1 MLEWYNTIKDGLE
14 IYPFIII
21 IGKYDQ
27 ILGPKEILSSF
38 PIKNEDFVENLLRDA
53 LNTTN
58 KYVRLDF
65 KNFYSQICKV
75 QIADPEARGGNQ
87 LYAIIIL
94 RHAQE
99 PAMEIDNLK
108 RIEASFLSINKE
120 HILKEDTSKF
130 KEFFRRINDIFIKK
144 KEILPIEFLNLQIRT
159 GINTIQGFCELML
172 EEMRS
177 KGNLDG
183 PVIMNYL
190 HTILE
195 SCKEIVNALENN
207 I

>member
-14 IYPFIII
+14 IYPFIIV

-27 ILGPKEILSSF
+27 ILGPKEIVSSF
-38 PIKNEDFVENLLRDA
+38 PIKNKNFIENLLRDA

-65 KNFYSQICKV
+65 RNFYSQICKV
-75 QIADPEARGGNQ
+75 QIADQKARGGNQ

-94 RHAQE
+94 RQAQK

-108 RIEASFLSINKE
+108 RIEASFLSIDKDY
-120 HILKEDTSKF
+120 ILKEDTTQF
-130 KEFFRRINDIFIKK
+130 KEFFRKIHDIFLKK

-172 EEMRS
+172 EEINNR
-177 KGNLDG
+177 GNLDRL
-183 PVIMNYL
+183 IISKYL
-190 HTILE
+190 NTILE
-195 SCKEIVNALENN
+195 SCREIISALENN